1 MNACVRAH
9 AHRCVCAASPLD
21 MSASAHVSAMHACK
35 YAIYTGRVQEVT
47 SDPQLRKELAA
58 RRRKKERR
66 RPRCRRANPLLS
78 GIYHPA
84 AAPVYALLD
93 RACISRK
100 TDEGEM
106 EEGGR

>member
-1 MNACVRAH
+1 MRACARTQM
-9 AHRCVCAASPLD
+9 RVCAASPLD

-58 RRRKKERR
+58 RRRRR
-66 RPRCRRANPLLS
+66 EDRPRCRRANPLLS